1 MIFADTISDKTENID
16 EDEHVHTHNN
26 MPCVCVFKDHKV
38 FNMLDDEIES
48 VTVGNDLLVLFGAT
62 EIQIYVVKSFFV
74 LTC

>member
-1 MIFADTISDKTENID
+1 
-16 EDEHVHTHNN
+16 
-26 MPCVCVFKDHKV
+26 
-38 FNMLDDEIES
+38 MLDDEIES

>member
-1 MIFADTISDKTENID
+1 
-16 EDEHVHTHNN
+16 